1 MLFRSINYG
10 PEDGVRNIWAYLVDD
25 DVTLDF
31 HVKEGDKITI
41 EGYYLSIGEH
51 KAVDEPVYVATSM
64 GSWTFPAKKDG
75 ALVDKDFFDQNYP
88 GVNYIY
94 CYRGDYNPN
103 IDEEE
108 TLSIV
113 FADKNGIPRTIPAFS
128 DVAGNAYYAIPVAW
142 AVAKEITTGTGNNKF
157 SPNQDCTNAQILTF
171 IWRAYGKPEP
181 TIDNP
186 FTNSI
191 PDGYKKAAV
200 WAHEKGMVSG
210 TTFDTDKP
218 CTRAMAMTYLWQAA
232 GSPTAPAASF
242 TDVSADAAYASAV
255 AWAVEQ
261 KITTGTGTGTT
272 FSPDDVCSR
281 GQIMT
286 FLHRNLAKS

>member
-1 MLFRSINYG
+1 M
-10 PEDGVRNIWAYLVDD
+10 
-25 DVTLDF
+25 
-31 HVKEGDKITI
+31 
-41 EGYYLSIGEH
+41 
-51 KAVDEPVYVATSM
+51 
-64 GSWTFPAKKDG
+64 
-75 ALVDKDFFDQNYP
+75 
-88 GVNYIY
+88 
-94 CYRGDYNPN
+94 
-103 IDEEE
+103 
-108 TLSIV
+108 
-113 FADKNGIPRTIPAFS
+113 
-128 DVAGNAYYAIPVAW
+128 
-142 AVAKEITTGTGNNKF
+142 AKEITTGTGNNKF